1 MITSW
6 ILKVIEPRL
15 HVSITYADLALVVWE
30 NKELLVPNVLK
41 IHQLMGEIALCKQGN
56 LEVVDFLNK
65 LMGLWNELEDCA
77 KHPNCTCG
85 ATEKYVKLAED
96 DKAHQFLRGLDDDA
110 YSNIRFKILALDPLR
125 SLH

>member
-65 LMGLWNELEDCA
+65 LMGL
-77 KHPNCTCG
+77 
-85 ATEKYVKLAED
+85 
-96 DKAHQFLRGLDDDA
+96 
-110 YSNIRFKILALDPLR
+110 
-125 SLH
+125 